1 MFLGVSKHAHEN
13 QSPYDKSDDE
23 VLHDGCHSTR
33 LARYEAGD
41 RAAKDKATPELRARR
56 VGSG

>member
-1 MFLGVSKHAHEN
+1 MLLGVSKHAHEN

-41 RAAKDKATPELRARR
+41 RAAKDKATPELRARQ

>member
-13 QSPYDKSDDE
+13 QSPYDKSDYE

-33 LARYEAGD
+33 LARYEVGD
-41 RAAKDKATPELRARR
+41 RAAKDKATPELRARQI
-56 VGSG
+56 GSG